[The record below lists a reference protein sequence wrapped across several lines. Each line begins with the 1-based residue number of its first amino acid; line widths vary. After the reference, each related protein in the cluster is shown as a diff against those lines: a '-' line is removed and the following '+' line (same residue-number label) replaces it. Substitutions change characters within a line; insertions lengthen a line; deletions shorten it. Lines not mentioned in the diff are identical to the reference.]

1 MVAVAIQRR
10 RAFAPAPAED
20 SVCVFL
26 AQFGQRADVQTE
38 ERVPVVV
45 AAPRQPGSACFSRT
59 QLALDVAS
67 HSLCLRRIAVNPA
80 LPFSLPIQGDAA
92 PTYHDHDLCLGLIS
106 SAAQPGEPTLISA
119 CRVEHRPVG
128 LPAAR
133 DRTRLVVQHAARRG
147 QRGRFEIGAGGQ
159 RRFHSRVHVND
170 EGK

>member
-20 SVCVFL
+20 SVCV

-67 HSLCLRRIAVNPA
+67 HSLCLRRIDVNPA

-106 SAAQPGEPTLISA
+106 SAAQPGEPTLIST

-170 EGK
+170 EGQ